1 MFLLSFSD
9 KLLFRVEIKNKFTD
23 LDYRNTDT
31 RRLCHKCQKIVLVF
45 KFQLHK
51 YLTHCKNT
59 ATVGRTTGTL
69 KSSLLRDR
77 R

>member
-9 KLLFRVEIKNKFTD
+9 KLLFREETKNKFTD

-31 RRLCHKCQKIVLVF
+31 RRLCHKCQKIVLMF

-51 YLTHCKNT
+51 YLTPPCKNT
-59 ATVGRTTGTL
+59 ATVGRTNFL
-69 KSSLLRDR
+69 KVARM
-77 R
+77 